1 MATLTDLNSL
11 VQEFADRLESL
22 QLDGDEQE
30 EYSTM
35 LCRLEDQADRS
46 DPNYAIVVECVNY
59 LSRYRATS
67 KPNAA

>member
-22 QLDGDEQE
+22 QLEGDEQE

-35 LCRLEDQADRS
+35 LCRLEDQVDRG
-46 DPNYAIVVECVNY
+46 DANYAIVVECVNY
-59 LSRYRATS
+59 LSRYRVS
-67 KPNAA
+67 SEPNAA